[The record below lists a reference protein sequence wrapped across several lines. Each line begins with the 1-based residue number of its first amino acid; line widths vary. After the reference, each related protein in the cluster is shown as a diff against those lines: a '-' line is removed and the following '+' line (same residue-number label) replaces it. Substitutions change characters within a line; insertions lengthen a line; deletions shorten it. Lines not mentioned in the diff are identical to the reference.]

1 MDVSC
6 DTSQV
11 IAFTAGLDV
20 VDPNRRGRSIATRL
34 HSILETVQRFSEV
47 VGIYVSSHPEIAAL
61 VWGSVRLAFTVL
73 ANFTSFFQT
82 FSELLNG
89 FDTLLPQ
96 FKEYQVLF
104 PDSLPLRN
112 SVYDFHSAI
121 ISCCTQVISS
131 TRRTW
136 SQQAWASFTSSF
148 ESEIR
153 PRVAEIREKA
163 ELVKSQAAL
172 AKAQDDT
179 KQRKWSSLLL
189 RLSSY
194 KHETAF
200 NNALGEKHRGTAE
213 WIFSTRQFQDW
224 LESADSSVLNVSG
237 KIGSGKTVLSA
248 NLISYLSQNLPPRC
262 SVSYLFV
269 RIDDEESRQANAI
282 LRSLIFQALTGYKA
296 ENRLMVLLE
305 KSASHSF
312 ERGSLLSLLGHFI
325 SLFEKTYLVVDG
337 FDQCPQHEQHSL
349 LEIFSN
355 LMQMNTGSGAVK
367 ILISARES
375 TTKDIDR
382 ALAPTKHLRTGF
394 DNTNADLARDE
405 TLMDEIMDKLRTGG
419 EGMFLWV
426 FYSVEDICS
435 CARDDDIRQ
444 TLKVLPRA
452 LSDTFDRALGRILS
466 FQPLSK
472 VDIIQ
477 EIFKWVAAVRRP
489 VTRWELGEALGVKIL
504 QGSSIKDQIVNGT
517 ERIPEWCENL
527 IQIEPGDETVR
538 FFHHSIKTH
547 LLEMMSKAELDIFHV
562 DLKAWDHHIGEVC
575 VTYLNFSDFERALT
589 EFSPNTSSFLVRQIA
604 MSSEGRSIPGAVR
617 KQASLNALPFTLR
630 YKAARLLRRFSKSKR
645 SGESLS
651 APEDGCTSEDVSK
664 FFNDYPFLLYATTY
678 WFHHTSY
685 FLQNTTKT
693 WKLWKDRVTKSMFED
708 EESWADFGPQPP
720 GFETFESTSWLAGQG
735 DLLVAA
741 SAVGV
746 SEMEDRRAERV
757 MLHKAIIFA
766 DFIAHEALLNH
777 VLTTIV
783 DRGHKLQ
790 PRDENSHD
798 GLISLIIEFVASG
811 GGAEEKQHLGFDA
824 ILLQYIAHCKSL
836 TSNLRSR
843 AISIAIPEVPE
854 KDKPTANFEI
864 RRAVRSVYQTGA
876 RVDLGS
882 RHSTTYSI
890 VRLNLTLS
898 DALSSEAKQ
907 AWSEPYPEA
916 EKYMEEGVFESLH
929 DLAYPV
935 DPSAEPL
942 AEPLSDPS
950 TP

>member
-1 MDVSC
+1 MTSDKHIQPPRNGGELSFASSSNALVVSSDRPTRLENALKAFQKALTIDERKRLQEEMDVSC
-6 DTSQV
+6 DASQV

-104 PDSLPLRN
+104 PEYLPLRN

-194 KHETAF
+194 KQETAF
-200 NNALGEKHRGTAE
+200 NNALGEMHRGTAE

-224 LESADSSVLNVSG
+224 FECADSSVLNISG
-237 KIGSGKTVLSA
+237 KIGSGKTILSA
-248 NLISYLSQNLPPRC
+248 SLISYLSQNLPPRC

-269 RIDDEESRQANAI
+269 RVDDEESRRANAM

-325 SLFEKTYLVVDG
+325 SLLEKTYLVVDG

-349 LEIFSN
+349 LETFSD

-394 DNTNADLARDE
+394 DNTNADLARYAEDILAKKRDTGQLDIRDE

-477 EIFKWVAAVRRP
+477 KIFKWVAAVRRP
-489 VTRWELGEALGVKIL
+489 VTRWELGEALGVNIL
-504 QGSSIKDQIVNGT
+504 QGSSIRDQIVNGT

-547 LLEMMSKAELDIFHV
+547 LLETTSKAELEIFHV

-693 WKLWKDRVTKSMFED
+693 WKLWKDRVTKSIFED

-746 SEMEDRRAERV
+746 SETENRRAERV

-777 VLTTIV
+777 VLTTIK
-783 DRGHKLQ
+783 GLSIS
-790 PRDENSHD
+790 PR
-798 GLISLIIEFVASG
+798 A
-811 GGAEEKQHLGFDA
+811 
-824 ILLQYIAHCKSL
+824 
-836 TSNLRSR
+836 
-843 AISIAIPEVPE
+843 
-854 KDKPTANFEI
+854 
-864 RRAVRSVYQTGA
+864 
-876 RVDLGS
+876 
-882 RHSTTYSI
+882 
-890 VRLNLTLS
+890 
-898 DALSSEAKQ
+898 
-907 AWSEPYPEA
+907 
-916 EKYMEEGVFESLH
+916 
-929 DLAYPV
+929 
-935 DPSAEPL
+935 
-942 AEPLSDPS
+942 
-950 TP
+950 

>member
-6 DTSQV
+6 DASQV

-47 VGIYVSSHPEIAAL
+47 VGIYVSSHPEIAGL

-104 PDSLPLRN
+104 PEYLPLRN

-179 KQRKWSSLLL
+179 KQRNWFWKN
-189 RLSSY
+189 Y
-194 KHETAF
+194 T
-200 NNALGEKHRGTAE
+200 
-213 WIFSTRQFQDW
+213 I
-224 LESADSSVLNVSG
+224 
-237 KIGSGKTVLSA
+237 
-248 NLISYLSQNLPPRC
+248 
-262 SVSYLFV
+262 
-269 RIDDEESRQANAI
+269 
-282 LRSLIFQALTGYKA
+282 
-296 ENRLMVLLE
+296 
-305 KSASHSF
+305 
-312 ERGSLLSLLGHFI
+312 
-325 SLFEKTYLVVDG
+325 
-337 FDQCPQHEQHSL
+337 HSL
-349 LEIFSN
+349 LETFSD

-394 DNTNADLARDE
+394 DNTNADLARYAEDILAKKRDTGQLDIRDE

-477 EIFKWVAAVRRP
+477 KIFKWVAAVRRP
-489 VTRWELGEALGVKIL
+489 VTRWELGEALGVNIL
-504 QGSSIKDQIVNGT
+504 QGSSIRDQIVNGT

-527 IQIEPGDETVR
+527 IQIEPGGETVR

-547 LLEMMSKAELDIFHV
+547 LLETTSKAELEIFHV

-693 WKLWKDRVTKSMFED
+693 WKLWKDRVTKSIFED

-746 SEMEDRRAERV
+746 SETENRRAERV

-777 VLTTIV
+777 F
-783 DRGHKLQ
+783 
-790 PRDENSHD
+790 E
-798 GLISLIIEFVASG
+798 
-811 GGAEEKQHLGFDA
+811 
-824 ILLQYIAHCKSL
+824 LL
-836 TSNLRSR
+836 
-843 AISIAIPEVPE
+843 
-854 KDKPTANFEI
+854 
-864 RRAVRSVYQTGA
+864 
-876 RVDLGS
+876 
-882 RHSTTYSI
+882 
-890 VRLNLTLS
+890 
-898 DALSSEAKQ
+898 
-907 AWSEPYPEA
+907 
-916 EKYMEEGVFESLH
+916 
-929 DLAYPV
+929 
-935 DPSAEPL
+935 
-942 AEPLSDPS
+942 
-950 TP
+950 